1 MLVLIGLTVA
11 DIAPEELGV
20 PQIFFLKVSI
30 CLLFFFYFSSFFFF
44 FFLIEYGKKG
54 YNVGSFPLLI
64 LMEEKIGNLIGMLS
78 KT

>member
-11 DIAPEELGV
+11 DIAPEELEV

-30 CLLFFFYFSSFFFF
+30 CLLFFFFFFF

-54 YNVGSFPLLI
+54 YKVGSFPLLI
-64 LMEEKIGNLIGMLS
+64 LMEEKIGDPIGMLS